1 MRYPKALL
9 AVAILVLAGWLYFG
23 VVPSSSSDAGA
34 ATNSPA
40 SSSVDAEIERQIA
53 DLLMDS
59 YQTGQAIEEDP
70 ELWELI
76 RQLEPDR
83 TIVLGH

>member
-1 MRYPKALL
+1 
-9 AVAILVLAGWLYFG
+9 
-23 VVPSSSSDAGA
+23 
-34 ATNSPA
+34 
-40 SSSVDAEIERQIA
+40 
-53 DLLMDS
+53 MDS
-59 YQTGQAIEEDP
+59 YQTGQAIEKDP